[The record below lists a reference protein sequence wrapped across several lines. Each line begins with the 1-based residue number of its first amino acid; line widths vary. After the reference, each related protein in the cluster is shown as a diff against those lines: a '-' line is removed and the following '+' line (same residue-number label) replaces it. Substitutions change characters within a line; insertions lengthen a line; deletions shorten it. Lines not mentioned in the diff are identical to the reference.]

1 MLKEVKEGIQ
11 ITLKVTPRSGK
22 NIVAG
27 FEGEYLKVRLK
38 AIPEKGNANLA
49 LIELLS
55 NFFGVAPSKITL
67 IAGKTCRFKRIIIS
81 GSSMKELTAKLS
93 HLPTE

>member
-11 ITLKVTPRSGK
+11 VTLKVTPRSGK
-22 NIVAG
+22 NIVVG

-49 LIELLS
+49 LIELLAD
-55 NFFGVAPSKITL
+55 FFGVAPSRITL
-67 IAGKTCRFKRIIIS
+67 IAGQTSRFKRVIIS
-81 GSSMKELTAKLS
+81 GSSIEELTKRLS
-93 HLPTE
+93 HLATE

>member
-1 MLKEVKEGIQ
+1 MLKELKEGIQ

-22 NIVAG
+22 NIVVG
-27 FEGEYLKVRLK
+27 FEGDYLKVRLK

-49 LIELLS
+49 LIELLAD
-55 NFFGVAPSKITL
+55 FFGVAPSKITL
-67 IAGKTCRFKRIIIS
+67 TAGQTSRFKRVIIS
-81 GSSMKELTAKLS
+81 GSSIQELTAKLA